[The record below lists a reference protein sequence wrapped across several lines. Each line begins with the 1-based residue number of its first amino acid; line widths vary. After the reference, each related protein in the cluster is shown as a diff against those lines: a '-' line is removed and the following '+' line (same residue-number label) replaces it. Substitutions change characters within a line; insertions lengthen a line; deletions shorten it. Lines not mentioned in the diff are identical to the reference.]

1 MWEWVD
7 WEGIPLVGIAK
18 RNPFL
23 NHPFLWFLDVFL
35 SPFLVLV
42 LYPVIPIIFFSFFFS
57 LIATLALFYSY
68 CFSPFFAVLEIDWFC
83 ALYVVIFFISGKK
96 KNKNILLGLKSEVLL
111 LWSEEKKKKKK
122 KEKKF
127 WDLKGKRIKIW
138 DLVLVCSVKVC
149 LLFFLLY
156 FVLLFV
162 HVTSFDL
169 KSQIWIQVTLIFGSG
184 LIFNFSSLW

>member
-1 MWEWVD
+1 M
-7 WEGIPLVGIAK
+7 GRLGRNSFGGYCQTKSFPKPPIPLISWCFSLSLSCPVPISSHP
-18 RNPFL
+18 NHLLLLLLFSNCYSCFVLFILFFTFL
-23 NHPFLWFLDVFL
+23 CCSWNR
-35 SPFLVLV
+35 LVLCFICC
-42 LYPVIPIIFFSFFFS
+42 YIFDFR
-57 LIATLALFYSY
+57 
-68 CFSPFFAVLEIDWFC
+68 
-83 ALYVVIFFISGKK
+83 KK
-96 KNKNILLGLKSEVLL
+96 KNNNISLGLKSEVLL
-111 LWSEEKKKKKK
+111 LWSAEKKKKKK

-127 WDLKGKRIKIW
+127 WDLKRKRIKIW
-138 DLVLVCSVKVC
+138 DLVLMCSVKVC

>member
-1 MWEWVD
+1 M
-7 WEGIPLVGIAK
+7 GRLGRNSFGGYCQTKSFPKPPIPLISWCFSLSLSCPGPISSHPNHLLLLLLFSNCYFCFVLFMLFFT
-18 RNPFL
+18 FL
-23 NHPFLWFLDVFL
+23 CCSWNR
-35 SPFLVLV
+35 LVLCFICC
-42 LYPVIPIIFFSFFFS
+42 YIFYF
-57 LIATLALFYSY
+57 
-68 CFSPFFAVLEIDWFC
+68 W
-83 ALYVVIFFISGKK
+83 KK
-96 KNKNILLGLKSEVLL
+96 KIRTFYWVWKVRFYYFDQQ
-111 LWSEEKKKKKK
+111 KKRKRKK